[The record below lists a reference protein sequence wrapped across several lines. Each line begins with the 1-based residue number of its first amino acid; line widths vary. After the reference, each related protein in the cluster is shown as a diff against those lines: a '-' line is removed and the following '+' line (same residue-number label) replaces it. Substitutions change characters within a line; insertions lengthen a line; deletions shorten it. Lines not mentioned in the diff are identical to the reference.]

1 MVNEKRMTYTQMNRE
16 IRRQLADVGIENA
29 AFEAAELLCWAAGI
43 SKETFLL
50 EADRFFPTEALKK
63 LRQAAD
69 KRASGYPLQ
78 YLLGTWDFYSGSFR
92 VGEGVLIPRS
102 DTEVLCEQTIRF
114 VGEKPMTVLDLCSG
128 SGCIAVTIAKEC
140 PKSVV
145 YAIEKSEAAYPY
157 LTENIK
163 NNGAAVTPVLCDAL
177 SGDSLERVP
186 DCDVILSNPP
196 YLSEADMQALQK
208 EVTFEP
214 AMALYGDAD
223 GLLFY
228 RELTALWTPKLKS
241 GGLLAYEIGLGQ
253 EKEVRNIL
261 EKHGY
266 ISVCEARDLCGIIRT
281 VSGIKP

>member
-1 MVNEKRMTYTQMNRE
+1 MVNEKRTTYAQMNRE
-16 IRRQLADVGIENA
+16 IRHQLASAGIENA
-29 AFEAAELLCWAAGI
+29 AFEAAELLCGFAGI
-43 SKETFLL
+43 SKETLLL
-50 EADRFFPTEALKK
+50 EADRLLPIGTAQC
-63 LRQAAD
+63 LRQAAA

-102 DTEVLCEQTIRF
+102 DTEVLCEQAIRF

-140 PKSVV
+140 PASVV
-145 YAIEKSEAAYPY
+145 YALEKSEEAYPY
-157 LTENIK
+157 LEENIK
-163 NNGAAVTPVLCDAL
+163 RNQTAVTPILCDVLLA
-177 SGDSLERVP
+177 DSLERVP
-186 DCDVILSNPP
+186 DCEVILSNPP
-196 YLSEADMQALQK
+196 YLSEADMRALQK

-214 AMALYGDAD
+214 TMALYGDTD

-253 EKEVRNIL
+253 EKDVRSIL

-266 ISVCEARDLCGIIRT
+266 ISICEARDLCGIIRT

>member
-1 MVNEKRMTYTQMNRE
+1 MVNEKTMTYTQMNQE
-16 IRRQLADVGIENA
+16 IRRQLADSGVENA
-29 AFEAAELLCWAAGI
+29 AFEAAELICWAAEI

-50 EADRFFPTEALKK
+50 KADQVFPPGASQRLQK
-63 LRQAAD
+63 AAN

-102 DTEVLCEQTIRF
+102 DTEVLCEQAIRF

-128 SGCIAVTIAKEC
+128 SGCIAVTVAKEC
-140 PKSVV
+140 PASRV
-145 YAIEKSEAAYPY
+145 YALEKSEEAYPY

-163 NNGAAVTPVLCDAL
+163 QNQTAVTPILCDVLLA
-177 SGDSLERVP
+177 DSLELVP

-214 AMALYGDAD
+214 TMALYGDED

-228 RELTALWTPKLKS
+228 RELTALWTAKLKS

-253 EKEVRNIL
+253 EKDVRSIL
-261 EKHGY
+261 EEHGY
-266 ISVCEARDLCGIIRT
+266 ISICETRDLCGIIRT